1 SVFGTKQA
9 EKNFVVFA
17 AIPLEAASLLR
28 KSLYGMLQ
36 RIKNLTARTAAT
48 SYELRAA
55 SKSQTQTTKDPPRRA
70 CSPPRRAC
78 SPPRRACSTREI
90 CLHFGKCWKNIVS
103 RRYAATFSLNCFGIS
118 RKSVAA
124 EVAARVSVAPPK
136 IQVTG
141 NGQQA
146 IGTEDC
152 HPLLRCYEKTSH

>member
-1 SVFGTKQA
+1 MKNSVFGTKQA

-36 RIKNLTARTAAT
+36 RIKSLTARTAAT
-48 SYELRAA
+48 SYELLAA
-55 SKSQTQTTKDPPRRA
+55 SKSQTQTQTTKDPPQRA
-70 CSPPRRAC
+70 CSPPRG
-78 SPPRRACSTREI
+78 ACSTKEI

>member
-1 SVFGTKQA
+1 MKNSVFGTKQA

-48 SYELRAA
+48 SYELLAA

-78 SPPRRACSTREI
+78 STKEI

-124 EVAARVSVAPPK
+124 EVAARVLVAPPK